1 MKYGHRPRLLHAGW
15 GAAVLHSVL
24 YCHCHR
30 LGHSLVHL
38 VLADQCNSKNHTW
51 SKLLY
56 SICLGLGLRILYM
69 QQQFSDVFE
78 SLLMRWS
85 HFYIIE
91 DCKNHAWSMLCCF
104 CCRYYTTLQSSAV
117 CSISIGCTIGVVWRH
132 ISSSPVYKLYLF
144 IQYININK
152 KY

>member
-1 MKYGHRPRLLHAGW
+1 MDTGPGCCMQCQ

-69 QQQFSDVFE
+69 QQLVMYLNLFWCDDHTFT
-78 SLLMRWS
+78 SLKTV
-85 HFYIIE
+85 
-91 DCKNHAWSMLCCF
+91 KNHGQSCVVF

-152 KY
+152 